1 MNTHDLQST
10 HMLGL
15 RGPQTHRRHTLLS
28 LLKCFS
34 PQSHLTAS
42 LLNIKGSSKP
52 PYPEGIKEPQLEAS
66 LPRLREPFP
75 GEAWV

>member
-52 PYPEGIKEPQLEAS
+52 PNPEGIKEPQLEVFLAQAQRA
-66 LPRLREPFP
+66 LP
-75 GEAWV
+75 G